1 MRATFL
7 QCKEKIMRFFQKK
20 IQNQDRFKQLIHR
33 LSEMSDSELTKVEQ
47 LLDVVF
53 DTKFNPDRSV
63 EISQSVITD
72 EEQSLDKS
80 IQEAKNKLNTEQLEK
95 RIEQFKQS
103 KKPKKRITHHIWC
116 VIRFLWYNESKYE
129 EVFIYDWRQYQIT
142 TSNTRFNTAR
152 ICENGRYFTQ

>member
-7 QCKEKIMRFFQKK
+7 QCKEKIMKFFQKK
-20 IQNQDRFKQLIHR
+20 TQNQDQFKRLIHR
-33 LSEMSDSELTKVEQ
+33 LSEMSDSKLTKVEQ

-53 DTKFNPDRSV
+53 DSSFKSSERV
-63 EISQSVITD
+63 EISRDIITD

-103 KKPKKRITHHIWC
+103 KKPK
-116 VIRFLWYNESKYE
+116 
-129 EVFIYDWRQYQIT
+129 
-142 TSNTRFNTAR
+142 
-152 ICENGRYFTQ
+152 NG

>member
-53 DTKFNPDRSV
+53 DTNFKPDTRV
-63 EISQSVITD
+63 ELSQSVITD
-72 EEQSLDKS
+72 EDQSLDRS
-80 IQEAKNKLNTEQLEK
+80 IKEARNKLNTEQLEK

-103 KKPKKRITHHIWC
+103 KKPK
-116 VIRFLWYNESKYE
+116 
-129 EVFIYDWRQYQIT
+129 
-142 TSNTRFNTAR
+142 
-152 ICENGRYFTQ
+152 NG

>member
-1 MRATFL
+1 M
-7 QCKEKIMRFFQKK
+7 KFFQKK
-20 IQNQDRFKQLIHR
+20 KQNQDQFKRLIHR

-53 DTKFNPDRSV
+53 DTNFKPDRNV
-63 EISQSVITD
+63 ELSQSVITD

-103 KKPKKRITHHIWC
+103 KKPK
-116 VIRFLWYNESKYE
+116 
-129 EVFIYDWRQYQIT
+129 
-142 TSNTRFNTAR
+142 
-152 ICENGRYFTQ
+152 NG

>member
-7 QCKEKIMRFFQKK
+7 QCKEKIMKFFQKK
-20 IQNQDRFKQLIHR
+20 TQNQDQFKRLIHR
-33 LSEMSDSELTKVEQ
+33 LSEMSDTELTKVEK

-53 DTKFNPDRSV
+53 DPSFKSSERV

-95 RIEQFKQS
+95 RIDQFKQS
-103 KKPKKRITHHIWC
+103 KKPK
-116 VIRFLWYNESKYE
+116 
-129 EVFIYDWRQYQIT
+129 
-142 TSNTRFNTAR
+142 
-152 ICENGRYFTQ
+152 NG

>member
-1 MRATFL
+1 M
-7 QCKEKIMRFFQKK
+7 KFFQKK
-20 IQNQDRFKQLIHR
+20 TQNQDRFKRLIHR

-103 KKPKKRITHHIWC
+103 KKPK
-116 VIRFLWYNESKYE
+116 
-129 EVFIYDWRQYQIT
+129 
-142 TSNTRFNTAR
+142 
-152 ICENGRYFTQ
+152 NG